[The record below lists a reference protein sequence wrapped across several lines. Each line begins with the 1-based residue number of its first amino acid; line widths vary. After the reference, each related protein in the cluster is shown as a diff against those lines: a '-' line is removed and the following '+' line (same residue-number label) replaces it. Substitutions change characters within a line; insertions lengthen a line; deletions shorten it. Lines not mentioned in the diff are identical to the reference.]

1 MGLYTTELKTI
12 CESILMHSVL
22 NPQTNQRLTVED
34 MLSDP
39 AYKYGYDGQR
49 YTPYYIAQFEGVQKR
64 IFGEPSGLD
73 CYPIF
78 DEDYRKELQKKI
90 LLKYYTREI
99 CEETFGLWKLRL
111 NSKMNEIMPYYN
123 QLYSETYEKYLGSDY
138 NLFFNHDTET
148 VEEFDKKLNRMI
160 ENILNENVT
169 SDSTGKETNSGS
181 DTTKYGKKYWKKLGG
196 AGFKD
201 THGNNGLTTVESDT
215 PQGEVHFNFTPDPQ
229 DTQPATEAVVVNGYA
244 SKISTQKG
252 VILNRNYQNDISEPE
267 IYKEGEY
274 DRDGRAV
281 SGGNSQDEYVH
292 GHIVDSTDNT
302 TRDTT
307 SSNKERGNENENRSI
322 NKTVKGKTNNISY
335 AKLIKEIRESIINVD
350 QLVMRELEPLFI
362 GLW

>member
-39 AYKYGYDGQR
+39 AYKYGYNGQH
-49 YTPYYIAQFEGVQKR
+49 YTPYYIAGFDAVQKR

-78 DEDYRKELQKKI
+78 DEDYRNELQKKI

-148 VEEFDKKLNRMI
+148 VEAFDKKLDRMI

-169 SDSTGKETNSGS
+169 SDSTGNETNTGS
-181 DTTKYGKKYWKKLGG
+181 DVTTYDKNYWKKMGG
-196 AGFKD
+196 AGFRD
-201 THGNNGLTTVESDT
+201 THGNGGLTTVSSDT
-215 PQGEVHFNFTPDPQ
+215 PQGSVQFSLSGG
-229 DTQPATEAVVVNGYA
+229 DTDATTVTGYA
-244 SKISTQKG
+244 SKVETVKG
-252 VILNRNYQNDISEPE
+252 VVLQRNFQHDISEPE
-267 IYKEGEY
+267 IYKDGLYNREGTEKE
-274 DRDGRAV
+274 RD
-281 SGGNSQDEYVH
+281 SKDTFTH
-292 GHIVDSTDNT
+292 GHTVNTTDNT

-307 SSNKERGNENENRSI
+307 STNKENGSENEKHRN

-335 AKLIKEIRESIINVD
+335 AKLLKEIRESIINVD
-350 QLVMRELEPLFI
+350 QMILHDLEPLFF